1 MSIIWA
7 LVVDTGEQ
15 RDLSQ
20 SVCSYKAWSE
30 KSCPK
35 NVTQSMRLV
44 AKLRHSQ
51 QVSFDTV
58 ILERTSNDQKN
69 SQVPKFNFGL
79 FFQQLFPKISEIIRQ
94 KCHAKYALS
103 SEAQSFPDNF
113 LWKRCSWKYFQW
125 PKQIKKSKS
134 QFWSFYRVQL
144 IWNVSEPSIM
154 YCSDYHGR

>member
-1 MSIIWA
+1 MFF
-7 LVVDTGEQ
+7 VGTGEQ

-58 ILERTSNDQKN
+58 TLERISYDQKK
-69 SQVPKFNFGL
+69 SQVLKFNFGL

-103 SEAQSFPDNF
+103 SEARSFPDNF

-125 PKQIKKSKS
+125 PKQMKKIKS
-134 QFWSFYRVQL
+134 QFWSFYRAQL
-144 IWNVSEPSIM
+144 IWNVLDLQL
-154 YCSDYHGR
+154 CTDYHGR